1 MLTRTIGVAPWSPA
15 EIFPEGGGGKTTDAL
30 KSWYVFGAPY
40 TTSTIFAFYLHTAG
54 KLRDLPDFDI
64 WPFVRWPFIRWRF
77 VRLPF
82 LRWRFVPY
90 HLSADHFSAYVYS
103 YNQLSLWVA
112 ILYERMISKLL
123 LWSDDFTAAVSL
135 AGAPSEKGQQVVAS
149 SYPLLTMTTVKTL
162 AHNISRYLRYRTA
175 TSLSIVCLETKRK
188 NFTFM
193 PLFRRQLCSM
203 ICCVL
208 QAG

>member
-1 MLTRTIGVAPWSPA
+1 MVCVCGVLYECTENIDCVWY
-15 EIFPEGGGGKTTDAL
+15 ECTDKVCVLHEYTDAL
-30 KSWYVFGAPY
+30 V
-40 TTSTIFAFYLHTAG
+40 
-54 KLRDLPDFDI
+54 
-64 WPFVRWPFIRWRF
+64 
-77 VRLPF
+77 
-82 LRWRFVPY
+82 
-90 HLSADHFSAYVYS
+90 
-103 YNQLSLWVA
+103 WVA
-112 ILYERMISKLL
+112 VLYECMTSKLL
-123 LWSDDFTAAVSL
+123 HWNDDSTMHIAAVL
-135 AGAPSEKGQQVVAS
+135 LTGAPSEKGQQVVAS